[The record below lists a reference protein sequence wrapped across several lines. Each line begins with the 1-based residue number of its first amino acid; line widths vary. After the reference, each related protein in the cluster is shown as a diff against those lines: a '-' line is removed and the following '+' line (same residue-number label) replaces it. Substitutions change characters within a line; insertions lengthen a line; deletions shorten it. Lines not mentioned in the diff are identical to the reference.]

1 MNVKLSALLLLPFAA
16 IAQDGQ
22 ESLITQSLPS
32 SYLLKL
38 TVTLFFIVVMIFGIA
53 WVLKRFNLT
62 QQKGSGMI
70 KVIGGM
76 ALGTKDRLMVIEIG
90 EERLLLG
97 LSPGRIEKL
106 HTLNC
111 PPSVPN
117 TDTSF
122 SDQIDSL
129 KDS

>member
-1 MNVKLSALLLLPFAA
+1 MIGKLSALLLFPFVAC
-16 IAQDGQ
+16 AQENQ
-22 ESLITQSLPS
+22 ESLITQNLPS

-38 TVTLFFIVVMIFGIA
+38 TLTLFFIVVVIFGIA

-76 ALGTKDRLMVIEIG
+76 AVGTKDRLMVIEIG

-106 HTLNC
+106 HILNR
-111 PPSVPN
+111 PQTIQNADPS
-117 TDTSF
+117 F
-122 SDQIDSL
+122 IDQIESL